1 MSTHLTE
8 EEQLEAL
15 KRWWNDNGKW
25 VLTAIVLSVGGYFGW
40 NAWQDQR
47 TSQALA
53 ASAQY
58 EALLSSA
65 DGGELNPGLVE
76 DIKQNHSNS
85 QYAYNAAFLRA
96 QNAVQNN
103 DLATAAGELQWI
115 MDQTSR
121 GAAAELARVRL
132 ARVLIAQSNYDE
144 ALSLLDQARPSDS
157 FASKYAEARGDALL
171 GQGDHDRARAAYQS
185 ALAGLGPEAQN
196 RLVLLEMKLDDLAS
210 AATTTPTT
218 GRSTEVEVEENAS

>member
-15 KRWWNDNGKW
+15 KRWWNENGKW
-25 VLTAIVLSVGGYFGW
+25 VLTAIILSVGGYFGW

-47 TSQALA
+47 TGQALA

-65 DGGELNPGLVE
+65 DAGELDPGLVE
-76 DIKQNHSNS
+76 GIKQTHRSS
-85 QYAYNAAFLRA
+85 QYAYNAAFLHA
-96 QNAVQNN
+96 QDAVQNN
-103 DLATAAGELQWI
+103 DLATAASELQWI
-115 MDQTSR
+115 LDQTSR

-132 ARVLIAQSNYDE
+132 ARVLIAQSDYTQ
-144 ALSLLDQARPSDS
+144 ALELLDQASPSDS

-171 GQGDHDRARAAYQS
+171 GQGDHARARAAYQS
-185 ALAGLGPEAQN
+185 ALAGLGPEAQS
-196 RLVLLEMKLDDLAS
+196 RMVLLEMKLDDLAG
-210 AATTTPTT
+210 ATT
-218 GRSTEVEVEENAS
+218 SSQEAEAEENAS